1 MKNRFYA
8 IYNDKAYEFESGTKA
23 CIFDAGTSNGVADDK
38 LLDFVEFVHWLY
50 LKDQNPTPLG
60 HLCDYIAVHWD
71 EVQGLDKWT
80 ILENFYETLN

>member
-1 MKNRFYA
+1 MK
-8 IYNDKAYEFESGTKA
+8 ITVEHNDKTYEFDSGSKA
-23 CIFDAGTSNGVADDK
+23 YIFDAGTLNGVEDNK
-38 LLDFVEFVHWLY
+38 LLDFVEFVHYLY

-60 HLCDYIAVHWD
+60 HLADYIAEHWD